1 MTIPFVLACLWCIA
15 ANFAAMVPS
24 RRSHW
29 PAAFVLLA
37 SGIPI
42 LIWLYFENGPW
53 FALIFLAAGVSMLR
67 WPVLYLVRWLK
78 RIGGHTD

>member
-37 SGIPI
+37 
-42 LIWLYFENGPW
+42 
-53 FALIFLAAGVSMLR
+53 
-67 WPVLYLVRWLK
+67 
-78 RIGGHTD
+78 